1 MLVLSSALDAQRHAL
16 NVVVQ
21 NIQVL
26 GQFQQAWNDIQL
38 PNIGDGFGT
47 FRSLVDLYA

>member
-1 MLVLSSALDAQRHAL
+1 MLVLNSAIGAQRHAL
-16 NVVVQ
+16 NIVIQ

-26 GQFQQAWNDIQL
+26 EQFQQVWNQIKL
-38 PNIGDGFGT
+38 PNVGDGFGT